1 MCNQLIEDQVYFS
14 SFFSL
19 TDLRMKVTL
28 GKLNQL
34 PHQSRNG
41 VSRRK
46 VSRRAVQEE
55 GGSREEAEAAVPA
68 PGTTSVTSHG
78 NTCALG
84 SPAQQ
89 LYLQETGS
97 WKESQ
102 EQVLRYQLSGQDQ
115 LLLPCPDLRRETQRL
130 QGQSRLGKEHVS
142 LGLPQEKP
150 ASCSAAETF
159 CLHSVCPEAVQ
170 GQLWSSSSEG
180 IWKSWCS
187 EYIWI
192 MVSRGDEAWA
202 IWTLRRE
209 NMDSE
214 FSVFNFKTE
223 DSHINECT
231 LKWYLIHLLY
241 LSRILV
247 QCQANN
253 RFPNTR

>member
-1 MCNQLIEDQVYFS
+1 MCQMCNQLIEDQVYFS

-102 EQVLRYQLSGQDQ
+102 EQVLRYQLSGQDRS
-115 LLLPCPDLRRETQRL
+115 LHVVFFHL
-130 QGQSRLGKEHVS
+130 Q
-142 LGLPQEKP
+142 
-150 ASCSAAETF
+150 C
-159 CLHSVCPEAVQ
+159 
-170 GQLWSSSSEG
+170 
-180 IWKSWCS
+180 I
-187 EYIWI
+187 
-192 MVSRGDEAWA
+192 
-202 IWTLRRE
+202 
-209 NMDSE
+209 
-214 FSVFNFKTE
+214 
-223 DSHINECT
+223 
-231 LKWYLIHLLY
+231 
-241 LSRILV
+241 
-247 QCQANN
+247 
-253 RFPNTR
+253 